1 MFSKVDLLCIHVYPR
16 SDELCA
22 HVEVIS
28 CLLYRVLDAVDV
40 ADHLLL
46 FLRFPPPPDQAE
58 DAAGAETEGDQSD
71 RLQRGLHLPVLY
83 VGPQYVCYTL
93 WLLVLQTR
101 YLTSSHAW
109 VLGTLKM
116 FSHGGVQAQI

>member
-1 MFSKVDLLCIHVYPR
+1 MLYVHVYPR
-16 SDELCA
+16 SDEASA
-22 HVEVIS
+22 HVGVIS
-28 CLLYRVLDAVDV
+28 CLLCRVLDAVDV

-71 RLQRGLHLPVLY
+71 RLQRSLHLPILY

-101 YLTSSHAW
+101 CLTSSHAW
-109 VLGTLKM
+109 VLGC
-116 FSHGGVQAQI
+116 A